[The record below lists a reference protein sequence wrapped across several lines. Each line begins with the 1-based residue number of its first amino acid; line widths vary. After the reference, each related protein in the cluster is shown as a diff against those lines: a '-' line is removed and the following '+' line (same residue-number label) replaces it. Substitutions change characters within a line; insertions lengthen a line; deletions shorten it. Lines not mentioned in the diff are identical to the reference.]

1 MKYRLI
7 AVGKMREP
15 SVAQAAADF
24 RARFGRYEDYDEIEV
39 APGHGSDA
47 GRAVREEGERILAT
61 LRPGDVLWVLER
73 GGSSLSSVEL
83 SARLSELADAGTRRI
98 VFAIAGA
105 YGASDAL
112 LARADFAWSLSPMT
126 FLHEWARAIVL
137 EQLYR
142 AAKIARNEPYHH

>member
-15 SVAQAAADF
+15 YMAQAAADF
-24 RARFGRYEDYDEIEV
+24 RMRLGRYEEYDEIEV
-39 APGHGSDA
+39 APGRGSDA
-47 GRAVREEGERILAT
+47 GRAVREEGERILAA
-61 LRPGDVLWVLER
+61 LRPGDVLWLLDR
-73 GGSSLSSVEL
+73 GGSSLSSLEL
-83 SARLSELADAGTRRI
+83 SARLSGLADSGTRRI
-98 VFAIAGA
+98 VFALAGA

-112 LARADFAWSLSPMT
+112 ASRADFTWSLSPLT